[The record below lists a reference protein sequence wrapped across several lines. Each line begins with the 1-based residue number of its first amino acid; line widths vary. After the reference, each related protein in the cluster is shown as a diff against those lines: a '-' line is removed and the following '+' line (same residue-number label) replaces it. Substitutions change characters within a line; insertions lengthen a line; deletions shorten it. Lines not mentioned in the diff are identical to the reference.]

1 MSSYEKV
8 WPKTFVTK
16 AESETSP
23 VHIFGGKEEDVWVA
37 SFADRSE
44 AEAWMQG
51 SSQFGQEVIGVKGY
65 GAARVESGISSGAGI
80 AQRKECVCQV
90 QRNGTGGTRQIG
102 ELSGSVPLPSGNE
115 VEGGN

>member
-23 VHIFGGKEEDVWVA
+23 VHIFGGKDEDVWVA

-51 SSQFGQEVIGVKGY
+51 SSQFGQEVIGVKDSKY
-65 GAARVESGISSGAGI
+65 GRVQG
-80 AQRKECVCQV
+80 RK
-90 QRNGTGGTRQIG
+90 GDG
-102 ELSGSVPLPSGNE
+102 EGE
-115 VEGGN
+115 VKNLITDANA